1 MNRTD
6 IARVWVT
13 EDAVMIQTVDG
24 RRGTE
29 YFSDY
34 RRLRNATADERAA
47 FRMSH
52 FGIHW
57 PELDEDLSFDGFFN
71 KNQFTQ
77 HETD

>member
-34 RRLRNATADERAA
+34 RRLRNATADERTA

-71 KNQFTQ
+71 KNQLTQ